1 MITNTKLIMIF
12 FFFYTVTPQL
22 CSGIINQ
29 LRVTIQSVLQLHE
42 RLREEAGSGGRGGN
56 GEGGEGGV
64 SDETG
69 GNSANFLTMRSEL
82 ENAVMMT
89 QNMLTNITNNN
100 RSSQNGN
107 SSGGGER

>member
-1 MITNTKLIMIF
+1 M
-12 FFFYTVTPQL
+12 TPQL

-42 RLREEAGSGGRGGN
+42 RLREEGGGGSEEAGGDVQERDSN
-56 GEGGEGGV
+56 G
-64 SDETG
+64 
-69 GNSANFLTMRSEL
+69 ANFLTMRSEL

-100 RSSQNGN
+100 NSNGSSSQNG
-107 SSGGGER
+107 EHR